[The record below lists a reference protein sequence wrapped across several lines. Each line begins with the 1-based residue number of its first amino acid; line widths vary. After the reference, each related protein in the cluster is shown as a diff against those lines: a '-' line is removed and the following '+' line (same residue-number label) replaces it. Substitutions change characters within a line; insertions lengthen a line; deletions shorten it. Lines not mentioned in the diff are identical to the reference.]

1 MNISPNNNRHKPT
14 EDYCELCGFMKQNF
28 GEDEEYTYRISRE
41 LPGIAEGG
49 VSRTYNPTSRQ
60 QEPGRYEYESRS
72 LNIEDLGPGWIKQ
85 EIKRLL
91 PETRNPGKV
100 AC

>member
-1 MNISPNNNRHKPT
+1 MNTSPNNKHYKQT
-14 EDYCELCGFMKQNF
+14 EDDCELCGYIKPNF
-28 GEDEEYTYRISRE
+28 EEGEEYTYRISRE

-60 QEPGRYEYESRS
+60 QEPRRSDYESRS
-72 LNIEDLGPGWIKQ
+72 LNIEDLGPGWIKE
-85 EIKRLL
+85 EIKCLL